1 MGWSLFLVEIG
12 RLAALKG
19 GLTGRGQD
27 FGRRYGR

>member
-1 MGWSLFLVEIG
+1 MVAILAEIG
-12 RLAALKG
+12 RLAAPKG